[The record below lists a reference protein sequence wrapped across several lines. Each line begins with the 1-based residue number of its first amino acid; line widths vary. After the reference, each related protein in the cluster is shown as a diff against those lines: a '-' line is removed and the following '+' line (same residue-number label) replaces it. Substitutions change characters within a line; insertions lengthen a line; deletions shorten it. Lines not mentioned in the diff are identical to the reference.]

1 MQLVAKFVCEPL
13 QQDGWTVKHMDRFCG
28 REGNWI
34 FKGYY
39 IVSPEDNLRMCRLRF
54 NDSDKLAIR
63 LLSKTWYLWNKRAAC
78 DTFFTLCCAE
88 RDILSHCH
96 QTIL

>member
-13 QQDGWTVKHMDRFCG
+13 QQYGWTVKHMDRFCG
-28 REGNWI
+28 REGNRI

-54 NDSDKLAIR
+54 NDSDKLI
-63 LLSKTWYLWNKRAAC
+63 SKLTNGTCQLKPFKC
-78 DTFFTLCCAE
+78 KPHSLP
-88 RDILSHCH
+88 H
-96 QTIL
+96 TIY

>member
-28 REGNWI
+28 REGNRI

-39 IVSPEDNLRMCRLRF
+39 IVVPRGQFENVSF
-54 NDSDKLAIR
+54 
-63 LLSKTWYLWNKRAAC
+63 
-78 DTFFTLCCAE
+78 TF
-88 RDILSHCH
+88 
-96 QTIL
+96 